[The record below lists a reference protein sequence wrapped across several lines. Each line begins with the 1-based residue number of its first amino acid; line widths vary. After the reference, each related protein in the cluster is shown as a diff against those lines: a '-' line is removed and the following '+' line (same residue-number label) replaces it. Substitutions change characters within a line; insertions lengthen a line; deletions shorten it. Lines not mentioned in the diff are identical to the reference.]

1 MKKILLIVFL
11 LVVSLQADAE
21 FMIKGKEGQRVTL
34 VKSDFKVLE
43 FDKRIV
49 DVLVSDST
57 KLKVF
62 FIKNKKKPL
71 QTLKLYAKEL
81 GYSKLLITF
90 DDKSTLL
97 NEVSIVQ
104 NFSKIIETIK
114 AINKDI
120 NVEQANGKVIL
131 KGFAADTKEKD
142 KIVNLFESAG
152 VDIKKDMINLL
163 EVRKPNKMIRIKLYV
178 TEINNDDG
186 LEIKN
191 NWFASSKNYME
202 YIDAD
207 DKYANSSLSEAE
219 AGFGNTVNNQRNS
232 LVSNAVDNIM
242 LGATSLTGGLT
253 GAANYLGKY
262 FNVGFTLNY
271 LATEGIATILD
282 ETTLITLENKKSVF
296 HAGGK
301 IYVKTQTT
309 TSEGIP
315 STLLKE
321 IDYGLKLEVM
331 INNIINDKFVDMT
344 ITTRQDKIDWSRQVD
359 GIPAFTNQSINTFVI
374 VQNQATIVLGG
385 LVNQNDAKNY
395 SKIPLLGDI
404 PILGKLFQSK
414 NFQSGKS
421 ELVFFIVPE
430 IVDPSKSD
438 EIEILNQTKSFM
450 EDVSVDKDKVKKAD
464 LSKGVDTQPELND
477 KKQMTN
483 QELHKKRLNEIF
495 GIN

>member
-1 MKKILLIVFL
+1 MKKVLLVIFL
-11 LVVSLQADAE
+11 LFTSLQAEAG
-21 FMIKGKEGQRVTL
+21 FVIKDKKGERITL

-49 DVLVSDST
+49 DVLVSDSK
-57 KLKVF
+57 KLQVL

-71 QTLKLYAKEL
+71 QTIKLYAKEL

-90 DDKSTLL
+90 EDKSTLL

-104 NFSKIIETIK
+104 NFSKVIEVVK

-120 NVEQANGKVIL
+120 EVHQANGKVIL
-131 KGFAADTKEKD
+131 KGYTSDTKEKD
-142 KIVNLFESAG
+142 KVENLFKSAG
-152 VDIKKDMINLL
+152 VDLEKDMINLL

-178 TEINNDDG
+178 TEINNEDG
-186 LEIKN
+186 LDIKN
-191 NWFASSKNYME
+191 NWFVSSKNYVE
-202 YIDAD
+202 YVDDD
-207 DKYANSSLSEAE
+207 DKYANLSLDATENLY
-219 AGFGNTVNNQRNS
+219 GNTINNQRNS
-232 LVSNAVDNIM
+232 LVNNAVDNIM
-242 LGATSLTGGLT
+242 LNATSLTGGLT

-262 FNVGFTLNY
+262 FNVGVTLNY
-271 LATEGIATILD
+271 LSTQGIATVLD
-282 ETTLITLENKKSVF
+282 ETELITLENKKSTF

-309 TSEGIP
+309 TSTGVP

-321 IDYGLKLEVM
+321 IDYGLKLEVEV
-331 INNIINDKFVDMT
+331 NNIINNEYVDMT
-344 ITTRQDKIDWSRQVD
+344 ITTKQDKIDWSRQVD
-359 GIPAFTNQSINTFVI
+359 GIPAFTNQSINTFI
-374 VQNQATIVLGG
+374 IAKNKGTIVLGG

-404 PILGKLFQSK
+404 PVLGKLFTSK
-414 NFQSGKS
+414 NFQNGKS

-438 EIEILNQTKSFM
+438 NIMKFNNMKSAMKKGLDSVGEQNDTIKDEVKTEIKL
-450 EDVSVDKDKVKKAD
+450 DKKAP
-464 LSKGVDTQPELND
+464 L
-477 KKQMTN
+477 TN
-483 QELHKKRLNEIF
+483 EELHKERLNKIF